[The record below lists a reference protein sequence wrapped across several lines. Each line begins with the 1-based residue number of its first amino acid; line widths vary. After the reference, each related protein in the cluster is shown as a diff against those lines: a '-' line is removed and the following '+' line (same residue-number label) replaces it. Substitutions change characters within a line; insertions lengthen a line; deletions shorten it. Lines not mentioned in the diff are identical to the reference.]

1 MIKNKLD
8 FKLVNIA
15 ILAFIFFLLYHT
27 GNLWLGIFAK
37 FMKIFLP
44 FFFAFV
50 VAYALYPITLALQ
63 KKKIPK
69 GISIFIV
76 IAGVVGI
83 LALLISMVVPVLYEQ
98 LGSLFNGI
106 IVFLKELSTGYDL
119 NLGELQSTLNAGFN
133 NIIATFSKYV
143 SDGAVNIIGTS
154 INALSTIV
162 ISFSAAIYILIDMD
176 NIRNWVKKFLKKRS
190 KKLFRYVQLI
200 DKEMHNYL
208 VGFTKI
214 AIISLF
220 EYYFAYAIIGHPNA
234 LLLGFLAA
242 IAGLIPYFGG
252 IINNVVAAITAFV
265 ISPTLFIWTLVIFFL
280 LSSLDGYVIN
290 PLVYGKTNKVHPLVV
305 ILSVFMG
312 GILWGVL
319 GIILSLPIAIIIITT
334 YKFFEEDITDK
345 IEDIKKNKE
354 TV

>member
-15 ILAFIFFLLYHT
+15 ILVFIFFLLYQT
-27 GNLWLGIFAK
+27 GNLWLGILAK

-50 VAYALYPITLALQ
+50 VAYALYPVTLLLQ
-63 KKKIPK
+63 RKKIPK

-76 IAGVVGI
+76 IIGI
-83 LALLISMVVPVLYEQ
+83 IGIFALLISMVVPVLYEQ

-106 IVFLKELSTGYDL
+106 IAFLKELSLGYDL
-119 NLGELQSTLNAGFN
+119 NLGELQNTLNAGFN
-133 NIIATFSKYV
+133 DIITTISKYV
-143 SDGAVNIIGTS
+143 SDGAFNIIGMS

-176 NIRNWVKKFLKKRS
+176 NIRNWVKKFLNKRS
-190 KKLFRYVQLI
+190 KKAFRYIKLI
-200 DKEMHNYL
+200 DNEMRNYL

-252 IINNVVAAITAFV
+252 LINNVVAAITAFV
-265 ISPTLFIWTLVIFFL
+265 ISPALFVRTLIAFFV

-305 ILSVFMG
+305 ILSVFIG

-334 YKFFEEDITDK
+334 YNFFEEDITDK
-345 IEDIKKNKE
+345 IEDIKKIKK
-354 TV
+354 